1 MLRYRELNLLRSLNL
16 YLYFPKF
23 CVLVLVQKEALF
35 ASEEALEV
43 EHHPAAL

>member
-1 MLRYRELNLLRSLNL
+1 MLCYRELNLLRNLNL
-16 YLYFPKF
+16 YLYFLKF